1 MDVRNRMADVVKLR
15 CNACQDFL
23 KLVIRPNWQQNL
35 YKKAE
40 REITNNTRYKEK
52 YDKAY
57 EKMRDIGIENYSV
70 DDMDM
75 TFISE
80 IVHGCRNIAPTE
92 VKTRKAIER
101 LTKDRNLTDHSNE
114 NEDPEELYLRGLL
127 ALCNLRDFIRI
138 VDKTETSIDDDARM
152 QYRRDYIAKIEDLK
166 TILDDERIELIKRN
180 KDMRADIEKVLNAND
195 GGKTWTI
202 VNNAYLDRC
211 FKINK
216 DAETYKDFI
225 LKAADAGIME
235 AYGRAAEYYI
245 DEKKYDEA
253 EKLLYA
259 LHNSDDKKNHDPRN
273 MMKLASIYLNQ
284 QSENAEAG
292 KKMLQEL
299 IERGSVI
306 ASEDEKSY
314 TLISKAESTKGKPMF
329 KINVAEDE
337 KQM

>member
-35 YKKAE
+35 YNKAE
-40 REITNNTRYKEK
+40 KEVTNNTKYKDK
-52 YDKAY
+52 YIAVY

-70 DDMDM
+70 DDMDV

-80 IVHGCRNIAPTE
+80 MVYGCRNIVPTE
-92 VKTRKAIER
+92 KETKKAITQ
-101 LTKDRNLTDHSNE
+101 LKADRNLTNHSNE
-114 NEDPEELYLRGLL
+114 NEDQEELYLRGLL
-127 ALCNLRDFIRI
+127 ALCNLRNFVRI
-138 VDKTETSIDDDARM
+138 VDKAETSIDDDTRI

-166 TILDDERIELIKRN
+166 TLLDDERIELIKRD

-195 GGKTWTI
+195 GGRTWAT
-202 VNNAYLDRC
+202 VNNAYFDRC

-216 DAETYKDFI
+216 DDEAYKDFI
-225 LKAADAGIME
+225 FKAADAGIME
-235 AYGRAAEYYI
+235 AYGSAADYYI
-245 DEKKYDEA
+245 DVKKYNEA

-259 LHNSDDKKNHDPRN
+259 LYNSDDEKNHDPRN

-284 QSENAEAG
+284 QSENAGDG
-292 KKMLQEL
+292 KKILQEL
-299 IERGSVI
+299 IKRGYVI
-306 ASEDEKSY
+306 ESEDEKSY
-314 TLISKAESTKGKPMF
+314 MLISKAESTKGKPLF

-337 KQM
+337 K

>member
-35 YKKAE
+35 YNKAE
-40 REITNNTRYKEK
+40 KEVTNNTKYKDK
-52 YDKAY
+52 YIAVY

-70 DDMDM
+70 DDMDV

-80 IVHGCRNIAPTE
+80 MVYGCRNIVPTE
-92 VKTRKAIER
+92 KETKKAITQ
-101 LTKDRNLTDHSNE
+101 LKADRNLTNHSNE
-114 NEDPEELYLRGLL
+114 NEDQEELYLRGLL
-127 ALCNLRDFIRI
+127 ALCNLRNFVRI
-138 VDKTETSIDDDARM
+138 VDKAETSIDDDTRI

-166 TILDDERIELIKRN
+166 TLLDDERIELIKRD

-195 GGKTWTI
+195 GGRTWAT
-202 VNNAYLDRC
+202 VNNAYFDRC

-216 DAETYKDFI
+216 DAEAYKDFI
-225 LKAADAGIME
+225 FKAADAGIME
-235 AYGRAAEYYI
+235 AYGSAADYYI
-245 DEKKYDEA
+245 DVKKYNEA

-259 LHNSDDKKNHDPRN
+259 LYNSDDEKNHDPRN

-284 QSENAEAG
+284 QSENAGDG
-292 KKMLQEL
+292 KKILQEL
-299 IERGSVI
+299 IERGYVI
-306 ASEDEKSY
+306 ESEDEKSY
-314 TLISKAESTKGKPMF
+314 MLISKAESTKGKPLF

-337 KQM
+337 K